1 MTDPTSPDILE
12 QALEMIDDIDAADF
26 DELLQSVADNVVG
39 TEPLSDTLLSD
50 IPRTTPPRVGRTTS
64 RSQRVARPLGSI
76 RSGIRPGR
84 FAARKSPRNPIPLS
98 PQVRIVN
105 PQNTPSTGRS
115 SRRGGNGTPAS
126 STYGS
131 LPGTPSTGRSSRS
144 GSNGTPAS
152 STYGTLPGTPSSNL
166 APTPDG
172 ATQTPAQISPFPS
185 TPGTGNRRRPRR
197 NRNGDGGGG
206 DDGDGDGGDDGDGGN
221 NLINRNV
228 PRRNGLLP
236 DKVTVY
242 KTLVYTYPFGIG
254 PPYVERARRAE
265 QRL

>member
-1 MTDPTSPDILE
+1 MTDPYENTSPEILE
-12 QALEMIDDIDAADF
+12 QALELMDDIEAADF

-39 TEPLSDTLLSD
+39 TEPVSDTLLSD

-64 RSQRVARPLGSI
+64 RSQRVIRPLGCI
-76 RSGIRPGR
+76 RSGIRPAR
-84 FAARKSPRNPIPLS
+84 FASRKSPRNPIPLS

-105 PQNTPSTGRS
+105 PQNT
-115 SRRGGNGTPAS
+115 
-126 STYGS
+126 
-131 LPGTPSTGRSSRS
+131 TPSTGRSSRS
-144 GSNGTPAS
+144 SSNGTPAN
-152 STYGTLPGTPSSNL
+152 STYGSLPGTPSSNL

-185 TPGTGNRRRPRR
+185 TPGSRNSNGRRRPRR

-206 DDGDGDGGDDGDGGN
+206 DGGDGDGGGDGDSGN
-221 NLINRNV
+221 NLINLNV

>member
-39 TEPLSDTLLSD
+39 TEPVSDTLLSD

-98 PQVRIVN
+98 PQVRIAN

-115 SRRGGNGTPAS
+115 SRRGDNGTPAS
-126 STYGS
+126 STYG
-131 LPGTPSTGRSSRS
+131 
-144 GSNGTPAS
+144 A
-152 STYGTLPGTPSSNL
+152 LPGTPSSNL

-172 ATQTPAQISPFPS
+172 VTQTPAQISPFPS
-185 TPGTGNRRRPRR
+185 TPGTGSRRRPRR

-221 NLINRNV
+221 GLINRNV

>member
-1 MTDPTSPDILE
+1 MTDTTTPDILE
-12 QALEMIDDIDAADF
+12 QALEMIDDIEAADF

-39 TEPLSDTLLSD
+39 TEPVSDTLLSD

-64 RSQRVARPLGSI
+64 RSQRVTRPLGSI

-84 FAARKSPRNPIPLS
+84 FAARKSPRNLLPFP
-98 PQVRIVN
+98 N
-105 PQNTPSTGRS
+105 TTPSTGRS

-131 LPGTPSTGRSSRS
+131 LPGTPS
-144 GSNGTPAS
+144 
-152 STYGTLPGTPSSNL
+152 SNL
-166 APTPDG
+166 APTPDD

-185 TPGTGNRRRPRR
+185 TPGTGRRRPRR

-206 DDGDGDGGDDGDGGN
+206 DDGDGDGGDGGDGGN

>member
-1 MTDPTSPDILE
+1 MTDPTSPEILE
-12 QALEMIDDIDAADF
+12 QALELMDDIEAADF

-39 TEPLSDTLLSD
+39 TEPVSDTLLSD

-84 FAARKSPRNPIPLS
+84 FAARKSPRNPTPLS

-115 SRRGGNGTPAS
+115 SRSGGNGTPAS
-126 STYGS
+126 STYG
-131 LPGTPSTGRSSRS
+131 
-144 GSNGTPAS
+144 A
-152 STYGTLPGTPSSNL
+152 LPGTPSSNP
-166 APTPDG
+166 ASTPDG

-185 TPGTGNRRRPRR
+185 TPGSRNNRRRPRR
-197 NRNGDGGGG
+197 NRNGDDGG
-206 DDGDGDGGDDGDGGN
+206 DDGGDGDGGGDDDGGN

>member
-1 MTDPTSPDILE
+1 MTDDNTTTPDILE
-12 QALEMIDDIDAADF
+12 QALEMIDDIEAADF

-39 TEPLSDTLLSD
+39 TEPVSDTLLSD
-50 IPRTTPPRVGRTTS
+50 IPGTTPPRVGRTTS

-126 STYGS
+126 STYG
-131 LPGTPSTGRSSRS
+131 
-144 GSNGTPAS
+144 A
-152 STYGTLPGTPSSNL
+152 LPGTPSSNL
-166 APTPDG
+166 APTPDD

-185 TPGTGNRRRPRR
+185 TPGTGSRRRPRR
-197 NRNGDGGGG
+197 NRNGDSGGG

>member
-1 MTDPTSPDILE
+1 MTDPASPDILE
-12 QALEMIDDIDAADF
+12 QALEMIDDIDASDF

-39 TEPLSDTLLSD
+39 TEPVSDTLLSD

-105 PQNTPSTGRS
+105 PQNT
-115 SRRGGNGTPAS
+115 
-126 STYGS
+126 
-131 LPGTPSTGRSSRS
+131 TPSTGRSSR
-144 GSNGTPAS
+144 GGGNGTPAS

-185 TPGTGNRRRPRR
+185 TPGTGSRRRPRR

>member
-39 TEPLSDTLLSD
+39 TEPVSDTLLSD
-50 IPRTTPPRVGRTTS
+50 IPGTTPPRVGRTTS

-98 PQVRIVN
+98 PQVRIAN

-126 STYGS
+126 STYG
-131 LPGTPSTGRSSRS
+131 
-144 GSNGTPAS
+144 A
-152 STYGTLPGTPSSNL
+152 LPGTPSSNL

-185 TPGTGNRRRPRR
+185 TPGTGSRRRPRR

-206 DDGDGDGGDDGDGGN
+206 DDGDGDGGDGGDDGN

>member
-12 QALEMIDDIDAADF
+12 QALEMIDDIDASDF

-39 TEPLSDTLLSD
+39 TEPVSDTLLSD

-105 PQNTPSTGRS
+105 PPNTPSTGRS
-115 SRRGGNGTPAS
+115 SRGGG
-126 STYGS
+126 
-131 LPGTPSTGRSSRS
+131 
-144 GSNGTPAS
+144 NGTPAS

-185 TPGTGNRRRPRR
+185 TPGTGSRRRPRR

>member
-12 QALEMIDDIDAADF
+12 QALEMIDDIEAADF

-39 TEPLSDTLLSD
+39 TEPVSDTLLSD
-50 IPRTTPPRVGRTTS
+50 IPGTTPPRVGRTTS

-98 PQVRIVN
+98 PQVRIAN
-105 PQNTPSTGRS
+105 PPNTPSTGRS
-115 SRRGGNGTPAS
+115 SRRGD
-126 STYGS
+126 
-131 LPGTPSTGRSSRS
+131 
-144 GSNGTPAS
+144 NGTPAS

-166 APTPDG
+166 ATTPDD

-185 TPGTGNRRRPRR
+185 TPGTGSRRRPRR

-221 NLINRNV
+221 GLINRNV

>member
-1 MTDPTSPDILE
+1 MTDPTSSDILE

-39 TEPLSDTLLSD
+39 TEPVSDTLLSD

-98 PQVRIVN
+98 PQVRIAN
-105 PQNTPSTGRS
+105 PTNTPSTGRS

-126 STYGS
+126 STYG
-131 LPGTPSTGRSSRS
+131 
-144 GSNGTPAS
+144 A
-152 STYGTLPGTPSSNL
+152 LPGTPSSNL
-166 APTPDG
+166 TPTPDG

-185 TPGTGNRRRPRR
+185 TPGTGSRRRPRR

-221 NLINRNV
+221 GLINRNV

>member
-1 MTDPTSPDILE
+1 MTDPYENTSPEILE
-12 QALEMIDDIDAADF
+12 QALELIDDIEAADF

-39 TEPLSDTLLSD
+39 TEPVSDTLLSD

-105 PQNTPSTGRS
+105 PQNTPSTVRS
-115 SRRGGNGTPAS
+115 SRSSGNGTPAN

-131 LPGTPSTGRSSRS
+131 LPGTPS
-144 GSNGTPAS
+144 SNP
-152 STYGTLPGTPSSNL
+152 P
-166 APTPDG
+166 PTPDG

-185 TPGTGNRRRPRR
+185 TPGSRNSNGRRRPRR
-197 NRNGDGGGG
+197 NRNGDDGGG
-206 DDGDGDGGDDGDGGN
+206 DGGDGDGGGDGDDGN